1 MSYPVGEQRRNL
13 MALTVPHSGAQGPA
27 MIPIMLQQGYKA
39 LAVTFDVWGVA
50 NMVKDGLDGA
60 RAISEKIAADAAA
73 VQAENGTAKEANG
86 SNN

>member
-1 MSYPVGEQRRNL
+1 
-13 MALTVPHSGAQGPA
+13 

-50 NMVKDGLDGA
+50 NMVTDGMNEA
-60 RAISEKIAADAAA
+60 RAITEKIAADAAA
-73 VQAENGTAKEANG
+73 AQAENGTAKEANG